1 MKKTRDRKLAG
12 WVLYDGSCGF
22 CSRWVPFWEN
32 TLKKR
37 GFDIAPLQSD
47 WVVEKLKVSEK
58 DLLYDLRLLFVDGK
72 QLRGAVAYRYLMK
85 RIWWA
90 KPLYFLSTLP
100 GLRALFDA
108 GYRAFAD
115 HRHRI
120 SRLCGLAEAE
130 K

>member
-1 MKKTRDRKLAG
+1 M
-12 WVLYDGSCGF
+12 LYDGSCGF
-22 CSRWVPFWEN
+22 CRRWVPYWQN

-37 GFDIAPLQSD
+37 GFEIALLQSD
-47 WVVEKLKVSEK
+47 WVVEKLKVSEE
-58 DLLYDLRLLFVDGK
+58 DLLYDLRLLFADGK
-72 QLRGAVAYRYLMK
+72 QMRGAEAYRYLMK

-100 GLRALFDA
+100 GLRTLFDA

-120 SRLCGLAEAE
+120 SRLCGLQQAE
-130 K
+130 KGRRHP